1 VTATQVPLSGAEAM
15 LIGLAALAA
24 VGLNVLW
31 RFFEHGMVMAHEG
44 AHAAGFAMS
53 LQGNRGIE
61 LNPNGTGGTNPP
73 ASIGCLGYLF
83 AAVLGYLGPSLFGL
97 GAAKM
102 IETGHIVEV
111 LWVALF
117 LLVLLLLTVTT
128 TFGVFAVIVAGGLV
142 FLVVRYTPLEGQ
154 IVAAYAIT
162 WFLLLSGVRGI
173 LMHGAGAVDARILQS
188 KTFIPRFIWF
198 LFWLAGTVIAVAIG
212 GKWLILRN

>member
-1 VTATQVPLSGAEAM
+1 VTATQVPLSGAAAT
-15 LIGLAALAA
+15 LIGLAA
-24 VGLNVLW
+24 
-31 RFFEHGMVMAHEG
+31 
-44 AHAAGFAMS
+44 FAMS
-53 LQGNRGIE
+53 LQGNGGIE
-61 LNPNGTGGTNPP
+61 LNPDGTGGTNPP

-97 GAAKM
+97 AAAKM

-111 LWVALF
+111 LWIALF
-117 LLVLLLLTVTT
+117 LLALLLLTVTT
-128 TFGVFAVIVAGGLV
+128 KFGVFAVIVAGGLV
-142 FLVVRYTPLEGQ
+142 FLVVRYTPSEGQ

-212 GKWLILRN
+212 GKWLVLRT